1 MKGYSSTEIRP
12 RRASSAQTASRKSGG
27 NGLKLTGSRGRGRR
41 ILNTLGPLL
50 AATLTAAGLS
60 AGDEHSPR
68 AIIDR
73 VDRVLRG
80 ASSRGVA
87 TMSVV
92 TRHWERSLTMEVWS
106 LGSDYSLVRV
116 LSPAKEAGTGTLKAS
131 RDIWNYLPKVDRTIK
146 IPASMMMG
154 SWMGSHF
161 TNDDLVKESRL
172 VEDYEIETTFD
183 GTRGTVR
190 GLGICPDSQARSCRG
205 LGKDRLPGSAEGL
218 HASAGTLLRRR
229 GRVGPD
235 PHFQQLPAYG
245 RPPDSGPH
253 GHATSRQTRRADH
266 RELRRTAI
274 RPGHRQVFL
283 LTTDAPAREVSGHGS
298 SFLVADRLAQSG
310 RNPRRTFITALGLAA
325 SYFAVIFMVGFA
337 DGLKVELI
345 DNGTSLMTGQI
356 QIHSPRYRP
365 DRSLYETLG
374 GRRGADFEAMIRTAI
389 RDPEVVA
396 AAPRVYGAGLV
407 SSGQATTAGML
418 MGIDPAREPGVSRLM
433 ESLWKGRAPAP
444 ATGELMIG
452 AEMARQLELQ
462 VGDEVILVAPA
473 ADGSMGNDI
482 FRVCGLYRTGMA
494 DLDGA
499 FALLPIESLQ
509 RLLALDPGRIHEIA
523 LSTADPWLAPEAGRR
538 LGASLA
544 PLGVELEVL
553 DWTGLRPEML
563 EYAMLMDSWYSIVV
577 LIVFAIALFGVA
589 NTMLMSTFERR
600 REFSVML
607 ALGARPHQILLT
619 VVSEAAA
626 LGWISLALGLAI
638 TFPLI
643 AWWHHSPIDLS
654 WIYGDFTMLGA
665 LIRPVLRIEYNLPMS
680 LWTALALLLT
690 AVTAGLY
697 PAARAAWLP
706 PADTLSGL

>member
-1 MKGYSSTEIRP
+1 M
-12 RRASSAQTASRKSGG
+12 A
-27 NGLKLTGSRGRGRR
+27 
-41 ILNTLGPLL
+41 
-50 AATLTAAGLS
+50 
-60 AGDEHSPR
+60 
-68 AIIDR
+68 
-73 VDRVLRG
+73 
-80 ASSRGVA
+80 
-87 TMSVV
+87 
-92 TRHWERSLTMEVWS
+92 
-106 LGSDYSLVRV
+106 
-116 LSPAKEAGTGTLKAS
+116 
-131 RDIWNYLPKVDRTIK
+131 LP
-146 IPASMMMG
+146 
-154 SWMGSHF
+154 SWWLIGWR
-161 TNDDLVKESRL
+161 NL
-172 VEDYEIETTFD
+172 
-183 GTRGTVR
+183 
-190 GLGICPDSQARSCRG
+190 
-205 LGKDRLPGSAEGL
+205 
-218 HASAGTLLRRR
+218 
-229 GRVGPD
+229 
-235 PHFQQLPAYG
+235 
-245 RPPDSGPH
+245 
-253 GHATSRQTRRADH
+253 
-266 RELRRTAI
+266 
-274 RPGHRQVFL
+274 
-283 LTTDAPAREVSGHGS
+283 
-298 SFLVADRLAQSG
+298 G

-325 SYFAVIFMVGFA
+325 GYFAVIFMVGFA

-418 MGIDPAREPGVSRLM
+418 MGIDPTREPGVSRLM

-553 DWTGLRPEML
+553 DWTELRPEML